1 MEKIDIVKRLIRA
14 NNYEHCD
21 RTFEQCVELGI
32 QVNRVALGRFA
43 AKLEL
48 IDKAERQRNRRNA
61 AKPAAS
67 KPQQTTKPKATTTS
81 PQAPANPRRTQ
92 PTFEKTSSLEI
103 AASGGQPV
111 SNAPRQRQADV
122 MSHELNLVIDA
133 EPAREAPQVIESA
146 LQNMQASV
154 PPMPLLPEEMTYEQV
169 KQREAEITFELG
181 AMKIKEHALLQELN
195 ALSEKLGGNRH

>member
-1 MEKIDIVKRLIRA
+1 MEKVDIVKRLIRA
-14 NNYEHCD
+14 NNYEQCD

-61 AKPAAS
+61 S
-67 KPQQTTKPKATTTS
+67 KPQAQAKPQTTRAPSQRQPAAKPTTS
-81 PQAPANPRRTQ
+81 LRYEQASN
-92 PTFEKTSSLEI
+92 LEI
-103 AASGGQPV
+103 AASPAQQQSAEAPRSQPREVV
-111 SNAPRQRQADV
+111 SNA
-122 MSHELNLVIDA
+122 ELNMALQQDA
-133 EPAREAPQVIESA
+133 LAEMPQVIESA
-146 LQNMQASV
+146 LNELKANAPS
-154 PPMPLLPEEMTYEQV
+154 MPVLPEEMTYEQV

-181 AMKIKEHALLQELN
+181 SMKIREHALLQELN